1 MQNAIYTV
9 RSSWTLANNAVSS
22 VPTAPY
28 ASTMVPYGEP
38 ISTKVFRHTW
48 WQIMTANLQSNHILC
63 SYTEAVCIEAQGFP
77 HLRRSSSKHGV
88 EDMIVPLLWQ
98 LWTDPGPFQQVVRH
112 IATDHIKLE
121 SNHQISCWLSNIFSY
136 TGTKCQ
142 SIMKTYVLYL
152 VSAKH
157 STIRM
162 LTHTLMVKKETFTH
176 TLLLKWIS
184 TNFPNLLLLLF
195 LIVLALPNDSSS
207 GFATKM

>member
-1 MQNAIYTV
+1 MQRVENLKIICGEATPSSLSMAVMLLYWTMQNAIYTV
-9 RSSWTLANNAVSS
+9 CSSWNL
-22 VPTAPY
+22 PTMLSIVFPLHPTQAQWCY
-28 ASTMVPYGEP
+28 VVNHS
-38 ISTKVFRHTW
+38 IKVFRHTW
-48 WQIMTANLQSNHILC
+48 WQAMTANLQNNHALC
-63 SYTEAVCIEAQGFP
+63 SYTEVACIEAQGFP
-77 HLRRSSSKHGV
+77 HIRRCSSKHGV

-157 STIRM
+157 STIRC
-162 LTHTLMVKKETFTH
+162 
-176 TLLLKWIS
+176 
-184 TNFPNLLLLLF
+184 
-195 LIVLALPNDSSS
+195 
-207 GFATKM
+207 